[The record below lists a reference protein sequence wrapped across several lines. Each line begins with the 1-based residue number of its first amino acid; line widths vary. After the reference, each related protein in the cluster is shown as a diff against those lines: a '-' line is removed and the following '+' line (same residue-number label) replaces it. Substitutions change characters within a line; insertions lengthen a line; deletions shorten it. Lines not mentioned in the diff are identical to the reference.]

1 MVDGPRDLRLEITSR
16 AIGLELL
23 RGALKTE
30 STTSLMKSGVHVTEG
45 ILEKERNLQPNER
58 GRLRSL
64 TRWNLQKVLRFRQ
77 PPAMAE
83 LNQKVG
89 RYIVRAKLHIS
100 YGKKDHEYNV
110 HRTYYLP
117 SQRHSMQSRRR
128 ARRRQPEIYQQHP
141 TPEQERHHCGRLEG
155 Q

>member
-23 RGALKTE
+23 RGALKADT
-30 STTSLMKSGVHVTEG
+30 TTSLMKTGVQVTEG

-64 TRWNLQKVLRFRQ
+64 TRWNLQKVLKFRQ
-77 PPAMAE
+77 PPIMAE

-89 RYIVRAKLHIS
+89 RYIVSAKLHIS
-100 YGKKDHEYNV
+100 Y
-110 HRTYYLP
+110 
-117 SQRHSMQSRRR
+117 RRKNYGMMFTGLITCQ
-128 ARRRQPEIYQQHP
+128 ANGI
-141 TPEQERHHCGRLEG
+141 
-155 Q
+155 